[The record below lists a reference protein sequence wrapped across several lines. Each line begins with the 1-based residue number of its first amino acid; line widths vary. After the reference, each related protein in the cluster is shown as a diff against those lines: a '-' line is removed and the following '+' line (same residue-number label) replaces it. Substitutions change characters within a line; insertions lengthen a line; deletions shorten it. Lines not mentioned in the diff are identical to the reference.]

1 LGINPGKLIG
11 PKSATPLASAG
22 GWVGAKPPR
31 HNARPG
37 RTGLAGRGNEFGA
50 AKRWEE
56 TEDVISETIGPAIVV
71 AELAPE
77 ITSAEVP
84 TYSEF
89 LNAIQAPIGGGEIL
103 WSGSE
108 PVSPQNCQLWPD
120 SPLCGGSV
128 VDPGSIGLY
137 GPEPVG
143 LNITVSVNPTE
154 TLVQIA
160 PSIFGVN
167 LPPVWLGFRRAGAQ
181 EIVDAHWA
189 PGPATTTPVGGE
201 SFGGPGADIRWIV
214 FQDSYP
220 GTINRSADFGPE
232 FLDPYENKVFFNI
245 PPIPIWSTNGSLVY
259 RFSYMGRSVGG
270 GFATYLRDKAE
281 GTFSPFTGGP
291 VGGYSVFRGRVTRT
305 MTVIR
310 STPPVYP
317 PEIGYQLNPDL
328 APYGF
333 YSGTIRF
340 TRPDGSF
347 TEGFSGANQA
357 AFYPRIAAIP
367 WEPPMAPPPPPALPP
382 RSPALPDGDCMDCC
396 PEVLKLLKKILK
408 TLGADDLPWKLPN
421 NLGSGQGGQTTITN
435 YAKLQIYHFTQ
446 LSHMLGQTKIR
457 IKVKDSDLT
466 QEGNQEQ
473 ILDFDNISEALAEI
487 AGMAITNQA
496 VSAAA
501 LKAALTGVIQSGMA
515 FTTAAT
521 IDQNLGE
528 IIEWLGFG
536 MQRKTFEVPLA
547 YTPGKSSPD
556 EILQESQANL
566 SYWKLD
572 DKNTLQTHITTLEQA
587 AAIIRAALWERIG
600 SEAQGAQAIK
610 DKVREVA
617 DSIGS
622 DFDTFLERTEQG
634 FTDAPGQTDITPY
647 GRPFGERPR
656 IRKIGGGNANDGSNA

>member
-1 LGINPGKLIG
+1 M
-11 PKSATPLASAG
+11 AC
-22 GWVGAKPPR
+22 
-31 HNARPG
+31 
-37 RTGLAGRGNEFGA
+37 
-50 AKRWEE
+50 
-56 TEDVISETIGPAIVV
+56 DCD
-71 AELAPE
+71 E
-77 ITSAEVP
+77 I
-84 TYSEF
+84 
-89 LNAIQAPIGGGEIL
+89 I
-103 WSGSE
+103 
-108 PVSPQNCQLWPD
+108 
-120 SPLCGGSV
+120 
-128 VDPGSIGLY
+128 
-137 GPEPVG
+137 
-143 LNITVSVNPTE
+143 
-154 TLVQIA
+154 
-160 PSIFGVN
+160 
-167 LPPVWLGFRRAGAQ
+167 
-181 EIVDAHWA
+181 
-189 PGPATTTPVGGE
+189 
-201 SFGGPGADIRWIV
+201 
-214 FQDSYP
+214 
-220 GTINRSADFGPE
+220 
-232 FLDPYENKVFFNI
+232 
-245 PPIPIWSTNGSLVY
+245 
-259 RFSYMGRSVGG
+259 
-270 GFATYLRDKAE
+270 
-281 GTFSPFTGGP
+281 
-291 VGGYSVFRGRVTRT
+291 
-305 MTVIR
+305 
-310 STPPVYP
+310 
-317 PEIGYQLNPDL
+317 
-328 APYGF
+328 
-333 YSGTIRF
+333 
-340 TRPDGSF
+340 
-347 TEGFSGANQA
+347 
-357 AFYPRIAAIP
+357 
-367 WEPPMAPPPPPALPP
+367 
-382 RSPALPDGDCMDCC
+382 
-396 PEVLKLLKKILK
+396 KLLKKILK
-408 TLGADDLPWKLPN
+408 TLGADDLPWNLPN